1 LQWVRAT
8 PVQRDGPIRSV
19 MVGLRAS
26 AAGPELAVL
35 DVQDSLGQRS
45 LLTFMGFEVNP
56 VLASSTFVFKA
67 PAGVDVIRP

>member
-1 LQWVRAT
+1 
-8 PVQRDGPIRSV
+8 

-35 DVQDSLGQRS
+35 DMQDSLGQRS